1 MSNEGYVVPNFEL
14 SPVSSPNVHPGPPS
28 EQEQVISQFLS
39 DLVNKSSFINLESL
53 CIEVGKLAW
62 VLYCDLVC
70 LDSDGSLTDASV
82 VALLAALASMRLPGS
97 RVNEDTG
104 LGEVTDTEEVRL
116 HLNGFPVATTFG
128 LFDG

>member
-1 MSNEGYVVPNFEL
+1 MNSTCIYR
-14 SPVSSPNVHPGPPS
+14 
-28 EQEQVISQFLS
+28 
-39 DLVNKSSFINLESL
+39 SSFINLESL